1 MGARHIVVLAM
12 AGIGLAVAAT
22 PVGVIRSSETFQLRG
37 VPVSVAGVP
46 SWPVVAGDDI
56 ATRGSQAFV
65 SFRDGSRITLDQK
78 SKAKIE
84 EDGTFR
90 LLEGTMWYKLAAGS
104 TLRMASQSKLLQATP
119 GVEAKATTL
128 TSSSASASPAKSSFK
143 PASLGSV
150 STSH

>member
-1 MGARHIVVLAM
+1 MGARRILALAV

-22 PVGVIRSSETFQLRG
+22 PVGVIRSSETFRLRG

-56 ATRGSQAFV
+56 ATSGSQAIV
-65 SFRDGSRITLDQK
+65 SFRDGSRVTLDQK

-84 EDGTFR
+84 DDGTFR
-90 LLEGTMWYKLAAGS
+90 LLEGTMWYKLASGS
-104 TLRMASQSKLLQATP
+104 TLRVASQSKLLQATP
-119 GVEAKATTL
+119 GVEARATTL
-128 TSSSASASPAKSSFK
+128 VGSSASASPAKSFK
-143 PASLGSV
+143 PAALQPV